1 MKFEAFETQLR
12 QITGWVA
19 RVLDWTVKPLL
30 YGDRLKLQQAAK
42 KHLVYTAGGVTASD
56 LKRMS
61 KSLKTHQ
68 SNSDGLPKK
77 PASISSGLKTLRAV
91 ENNSVQHAC
100 GTTVDAVRSEKMSS
114 TYVTKNATIST
125 IVSGTYNGPERRS
138 QQIRRNFTPDT
149 FWHCLTKPRRFS
161 GRRRSDRR
169 YPLMDVFDAS
179 AMFLAVAL
187 IVLSLT
193 DAFLTLNI
201 LAGGGREVNPVMNY
215 MLGFGTLVFVSF
227 KMLMTALPIA
237 ALTAAGNLIVFK
249 YLRVRTVTA
258 ILVGMYAGLITYEL
272 LILSMM
278 R

>member
-1 MKFEAFETQLR
+1 
-12 QITGWVA
+12 
-19 RVLDWTVKPLL
+19 
-30 YGDRLKLQQAAK
+30 
-42 KHLVYTAGGVTASD
+42 
-56 LKRMS
+56 
-61 KSLKTHQ
+61 
-68 SNSDGLPKK
+68 
-77 PASISSGLKTLRAV
+77 
-91 ENNSVQHAC
+91 
-100 GTTVDAVRSEKMSS
+100 
-114 TYVTKNATIST
+114 
-125 IVSGTYNGPERRS
+125 
-138 QQIRRNFTPDT
+138 
-149 FWHCLTKPRRFS
+149 
-161 GRRRSDRR
+161 
-169 YPLMDVFDAS
+169 MDVFDAS

-227 KMLMTALPIA
+227 KMLMTTLPIA